1 MGTLKGNN
9 IYVMITKFLLHK
21 TSVYYLKWAL
31 GFCLA
36 NLLKIDLYIEDKP
49 PSSDVNMYRM

>member
-1 MGTLKGNN
+1 MGTLKGN

-21 TSVYYLKWAL
+21 TSVYNLKWAL

-36 NLLKIDLYIEDKP
+36 DLLKIDLYIEDKP
-49 PSSDVNMYRM
+49 PSSDVNM